1 MNDIFITKGN
11 EIVPAVSSD
20 VHEAVVDRLL
30 QESLTNL
37 ALMKEIRALKEQ
49 LKLADKHLEV
59 LHNKC
64 LDQSLIITS
73 MASRISD

>member
-1 MNDIFITKGN
+1 MNDLFITKGN

-59 LHNKC
+59 LHSKC